1 MMHVA
6 LMIQDEDNL
15 QDLMKK
21 PVCRSLLRDLSDEE
35 LRALAQ
41 HESVPNQ
48 QGSSLYVTRIR
59 SRSAPFTELRYELDE
74 ETLALLQQVWG
85 YLRWQQ
91 MIRVTCRIGSPDV
104 APLQANL
111 YVTRRYARI
120 AQMFGANF
128 FPQVDEDFADIST
141 VVVPEWHQRKVL
153 AFPRLKVTYIL
164 GSDYYG
170 ETKMATLR
178 MAMHTAR
185 EEMRGLGL
193 HAGSKLVRMQAK
205 DQLVEKGLLVFGLS
219 GTGKTTITTD
229 DFHLEP
235 PEGVEVLQDDINFL
249 LPDGKALGTERNFY
263 IKTDNVSKQLPLLTA
278 AKDPRAIL
286 ENVWVDDDGE
296 VNFDNHAIS
305 TNGRAIVPREAIP
318 NTSERI
324 DLKRVDVMFF
334 NMRRYD
340 IPPVGRLVSP
350 EQAAAYFMLGESTVT
365 SAEDPSRV
373 GQAKRVVGFDPFVV
387 DNPHRN
393 GNRILQILRE
403 NPHIRCYVLSTGRV
417 GGKNG
422 ANITPQVTFACIEG
436 ILRDTLRWTYDDV
449 LGYEVPESL
458 PLPQPEQYQP
468 LTHLTQEEYVSM
480 INALRKERKAHLEKF
495 SGLAPEILAAL

>member
-1 MMHVA
+1 MM
-6 LMIQDEDNL
+6 LQDEDNL
-15 QDLMKK
+15 QDLLRK
-21 PVCRSLLRDLSDEE
+21 PVCRSLLRDLTDEE

-41 HESVPNQ
+41 HEAVPNQ
-48 QGSSLYVTRIR
+48 QGASLYVTRIR
-59 SRSAPFTELRYELDE
+59 SRSAAFTETHYELNED
-74 ETLALLQQVWG
+74 TLSLLQQVWG

-91 MIRVTCRIGSPDV
+91 MIRVSCRIGSPQV

-111 YVTRRYARI
+111 YVTRRYARL

-128 FPQVDEDFADIST
+128 FPEADDDYADITT
-141 VVVPEWHQRKVL
+141 VVVPEWHQRKILV
-153 AFPRLKVTYIL
+153 FPRAKVTYIL

-178 MAMHTAR
+178 MAMHVAR

-193 HAGSKLVRMQAK
+193 HAGSKLVRIQQG

-249 LPDGKALGTERNFY
+249 LPDGKSLGTERNFY
-263 IKTDNVSKQLPLLTA
+263 IKTDNVSKQPPLLA
-278 AKDPRAIL
+278 AATDPQAIL
-286 ENVWVDDDGE
+286 ENVWVNDDGE

-305 TNGRAIVPREAIP
+305 TNGRAVVPRSAIP
-318 NTSERI
+318 NTSGRI
-324 DLKRVDVMFF
+324 DLSRVDVMFF

-350 EQAAAYFMLGESTVT
+350 EQAAAFFMLGESTIT
-365 SAEDPSRV
+365 SADDPSRV

-417 GGKNG
+417 GGKDG

-436 ILRDTLRWTYDDV
+436 ILRDTLKWTYDDV
-449 LGYEVPESL
+449 LGYEVPEAL
-458 PLPQPEQYQP
+458 PLPDPEQYQP
-468 LTHLTQEEYVSM
+468 RTHLTQEEYVAT
-480 INALRKERKAHLEKF
+480 ITALRKERKTHLEKF

>member
-1 MMHVA
+1 MAMLH
-6 LMIQDEDNL
+6 QDEDDFQEHL
-15 QDLMKK
+15 KK
-21 PVCRSLLRDLSDEE
+21 PVCRSLLRDLTDGE
-35 LRALAQ
+35 LAALAQ

-48 QGSSLYVTRIR
+48 QGASLYVTRIR
-59 SRSAPFTELRYELDE
+59 SRSAAFTETLYEPQE
-74 ETLALLQQVWG
+74 ETLSLLQQVWG

-91 MIRVTCRIGSPDV
+91 MIRVSCRIGSPEV
-104 APLQANL
+104 APLKANL

-128 FPQVDEDFADIST
+128 FPEADDDYADIST
-141 VVVPEWHQRKVL
+141 VVVPEWHQRKILV
-153 AFPRLKVTYIL
+153 FPRVKVTYIL

-178 MAMHTAR
+178 MAMHAAR

-193 HAGSKLVRMQAK
+193 HAGSKLVRLEKEGRME
-205 DQLVEKGLLVFGLS
+205 EKGLLVFGLS

-229 DFHLEP
+229 DFRLVA

-249 LPDGKALGTERNFY
+249 LPDGRSLGTERNFY
-263 IKTDNVSKQLPLLTA
+263 IKTDNVTKQLPLLA
-278 AKDPRAIL
+278 AATNSKAIL
-286 ENVWVDDDGE
+286 ENVWVDDDGL

-305 TNGRAIVPREAIP
+305 TNGRAIVPRSAIP
-318 NTSERI
+318 NTTGSI

-340 IPPVGRLVSP
+340 IPPVGRLMGP
-350 EQAAAYFMLGESTVT
+350 EQAAAYFMLGESTIT

-393 GNRILQILRE
+393 GNRILQILRD

-436 ILRDTLRWTYDDV
+436 ILRDTFRWTYDDV
-449 LGYEVPESL
+449 LGYEVPEALSL
-458 PLPQPEQYQP
+458 PEPEQYQP
-468 LTHLTQEEYVSM
+468 LTHMTMEQYVST
-480 INALRKERKAHLEKF
+480 ISALRKERREHLRRF